1 MIRGLV
7 FFLSIGLCL
16 LTGTPLLSDTTS
28 GPCAT
33 EHARWSNAY
42 ESLQTGME
50 NYRQIKYES
59 VSPRIAEDMG
69 TQGRGASIAR
79 IVQVVL
85 KEREERLAELGR
97 RCLELADLE
106 RSSFEE
112 WRRCVTVGAQR
123 RDNASAVAFKSI
135 IPERNRLVAE
145 LQDLLLDEA
154 YVQYK
159 NYRAPAAPTYP
170 SYEAN
175 QPSGIRYR

>member
-7 FFLSIGLCL
+7 LFLSLGLCL
-16 LTGTPLLSDTTS
+16 VTGTPLLSDTTS

-33 EHARWSNAY
+33 EHTRWSNAH

-50 NYRQIKYES
+50 NYRQTKYES
-59 VSPRIAEDMG
+59 VTPRIARDME
-69 TQGRGASIAR
+69 TQGRGASMAR

-85 KEREERLAELGR
+85 KERGERLAELGQK
-97 RCLELADLE
+97 CLELVDLE
-106 RSSFEE
+106 RSAFED
-112 WRRCVTVGAQR
+112 WRRCATVGAQR
-123 RDNASAVAFKSI
+123 RDNSSAVVFKNI
-135 IPERNRLVAE
+135 FRERNLLMAE

-154 YVQYK
+154 YIQYK
-159 NYRAPAAPTYP
+159 NHRAPAAPTSP

>member
-1 MIRGLV
+1 MTRGFAL
-7 FFLSIGLCL
+7 FLSLGLCL
-16 LTGTPLLSDTTS
+16 LTGTPLLSDTNS

-33 EHARWSNAY
+33 EHATWSNAY
-42 ESLQTGME
+42 ESLLTGME

-59 VSPRIAEDMG
+59 VSPRIAKDMG

-85 KEREERLAELGR
+85 KERGERLAELGR

-112 WRRCVTVGAQR
+112 WRRCATVGAQR

-135 IPERNRLVAE
+135 LPERNRLVAE

-154 YVQYK
+154 YIQYK
-159 NYRAPAAPTYP
+159 NYRAPAAPTSP

>member
-7 FFLSIGLCL
+7 LFLSIGLCL
-16 LTGTPLLSDTTS
+16 LTGTPLLSDTSS

-59 VSPRIAEDMG
+59 VSPRIARDMG
-69 TQGRGASIAR
+69 TQGKAASIAR

-85 KEREERLAELGR
+85 KERGERLAELGQK
-97 RCLELADLE
+97 CLELADLE

-112 WRRCVTVGAQR
+112 LRRCASMGAQR
-123 RDNASAVAFKSI
+123 RDNSSAVLFKSI
-135 IPERNRLVAE
+135 SRERDRLMAE

-159 NYRAPAAPTYP
+159 NHRAPAPPTSP

>member
-1 MIRGLV
+1 MIRGIAL
-7 FFLSIGLCL
+7 FLSLGLCL

-33 EHARWSNAY
+33 EHAKWSNAY

-50 NYRQIKYES
+50 DYRQIKYES
-59 VSPRIAEDMG
+59 VSPRIARDMG

-79 IVQVVL
+79 IVQAVL
-85 KEREERLAELGR
+85 KERGERLAELGQ

-112 WRRCVTVGAQR
+112 WRRCATVGAQR
-123 RDNASAVAFKSI
+123 RDNSSAVVFKSI
-135 IPERNRLVAE
+135 IRERDLLMAE

-154 YVQYK
+154 YIQYK
-159 NYRAPAAPTYP
+159 NHRAPAAPTSP